1 MSIYPELSYNDQ
13 KVEIQ
18 EVKGIQFSV
27 LGPDEIIKR
36 SVVEINKTDT
46 YAGSE
51 PIIGGLFDSRM
62 GVLEH
67 NRICCTCEQKNI
79 FCPGH
84 FGHIVLAKPVFHAM
98 FFDITKKLLNC
109 VCYKCS
115 KCLISPDTQ
124 HKDFKNDM
132 AKILSIKN
140 NQKRWEA
147 YYKLCNTTT
156 KLRSCGDDGVVGC
169 GALRPTKIHKENA
182 MKLIAE
188 WKDKKKEEKI
198 SQEFTAEDILKIF
211 KRITEREME
220 MMGFIP
226 KWNRP
231 EWMICTV
238 LPVPPPAVRPSII
251 EENGQRREDD
261 LTHKLSDIIKTNNSI
276 IDKINKGASE
286 DTIKYIT
293 MLLQYHVFT
302 FINNQIPGLAPS
314 QQRNGRKLKSVSD
327 RMKKK
332 EGRIRGN
339 LNGKRVDQSA
349 RSVITPDPYIS
360 IDELGVPIKVA
371 INITFPETVNQYNID
386 KMREL
391 IMNGSDNWPGA
402 RYIKKNNTTINL
414 KYSRNLEQNASELK
428 FGDVVHRHLKDGD
441 FVLFNRQ
448 PSLHKMSM
456 MCHKVVIMPYQ
467 TFRLNVLDTPPYNA
481 DFDGDEMNLHCPQSV
496 QTMNELMDIAAVPY
510 MILAPRDGK
519 PIIEIVQDTLLGSY
533 RLTKDITNMQDKTLA
548 NIQMVNSYFGGS
560 LKKPDKKYTYTG
572 KEAYSQILPP
582 GLYINRKNKKDERVV
597 INNSELEKGNLDKNV
612 FHGITSGLIPVI
624 YHDYGPFETRKFL
637 DNTQR
642 LVCRWLLTAGF
653 SVGISDLVTDKD
665 TDEKLKNKIKEMKKK
680 AYDKLDDIRR
690 GTIDNNSIF
699 NNEEYIERE
708 IIGILNETT
717 SEVGKIGLS
726 QIDENKNRMI
736 NMVKSGS
743 KGKETNV
750 AQMIACVG
758 QQNVDG
764 KRITYGFTD
773 RTLPHFT
780 KYDDGPEA
788 RGFVKNSFI
797 TGLSPQE
804 VFFHA
809 MGGREG
815 LIDTAVKTSET
826 GYIQR
831 RLVKAMEDSKIHYD
845 NTVRTAIGSIIQYIY
860 GEDGMD
866 GCKIEVQFI
875 NTIDKEL
882 LEIDQEYNLKS
893 TDNASIHMTKE
904 AFDSIN
910 SDTYKKCNK
919 HFEEMIEDKEFLIKY
934 VFNGEKKKFINYPIP
949 FDRIINNA
957 NKRLESIGVNAF
969 KTDLKPDYVLTTI
982 DKIKKELFI
991 KNSLQGMKFFHILLR
1006 IHLNPKKLIFQNHFT
1021 KEIFDWVVEQVNEYF
1036 KQAIAQPGEMVGIV
1050 AAQTIGE
1057 LGTQMT
1063 LDSFHVSGTAAA
1075 VKATSGV
1082 PRLKEILSATKK
1094 TKTPT
1099 LIIYMKQDVASIVNP
1114 DMNEDG
1120 EITDSRIDITKNHAM
1135 NIKNS
1140 IEITKLSDILE
1151 YSEIYWD
1158 NGEYYDTNIEKD
1170 QGIMKVYKEFEEI
1183 ESNTCKARSSSPW
1196 VLRLIFNK
1204 SKMNLFGLKM
1214 IDIYTKLNLAYDKYI
1229 DCVYSDD
1236 NADECIFRIKLTE
1249 AALKDIDD
1257 KDEIATIKAIEHN
1270 IVYQIILKGYKGIK
1284 KVSLNKKKYTK
1295 YNEENNKFDN
1305 IVEWVLDTDGTNLID
1320 ILANPN
1326 IDSKRTI
1333 SNDIREIYDTL
1344 GIEAARNA
1352 LYKELVAVTSEGSMN
1367 FRHMSLLIDTM
1378 TYKGQLMSIDRH
1390 GINRGDIG
1398 PLAKSSFEET
1408 TDMLINASIFAE
1420 YDKVNGVSANVML
1433 GQQPPCG
1440 TGDSRV
1446 LIDEEHMMELLK
1458 DVEDNKGELEDIQE
1472 EDESSEIYNKCIES
1486 DLNVQF
1492 DLKKKDSRCYKIPEQ
1507 KVKII

>member
-1 MSIYPELSYNDQ
+1 
-13 KVEIQ
+13 
-18 EVKGIQFSV
+18 
-27 LGPDEIIKR
+27 
-36 SVVEINKTDT
+36 
-46 YAGSE
+46 
-51 PIIGGLFDSRM
+51 
-62 GVLEH
+62 
-67 NRICCTCEQKNI
+67 
-79 FCPGH
+79 
-84 FGHIVLAKPVFHAM
+84 
-98 FFDITKKLLNC
+98 
-109 VCYKCS
+109 
-115 KCLISPDTQ
+115 
-124 HKDFKNDM
+124 
-132 AKILSIKN
+132 
-140 NQKRWEA
+140 
-147 YYKLCNTTT
+147 
-156 KLRSCGDDGVVGC
+156 LRACGDDDVVGC
-169 GALRPTKIHKENA
+169 GAVRPTKIHKENS
-182 MKLIAE
+182 MKIIAE
-188 WKDKKKEEKI
+188 WKDKKNEEKI
-198 SQEFTAEDILKIF
+198 SQEFTAEDILRIF
-211 KRITEREME
+211 KRISEKEME
-220 MMGFIP
+220 MMGFNP

-231 EWMICTV
+231 EWMICTI

-261 LTHKLSDIIKTNNSI
+261 LTHKLSDIIKANNQVQ
-276 IDKINKGASE
+276 DKINKGATE
-286 DTIKYIT
+286 ETIRYYTI
-293 MLLQYHVFT
+293 LLQYHVFT
-302 FINNQIPGLAPS
+302 FINNQMPGLAPA
-314 QQRNGRKLKSVSD
+314 QQRNGRKLKSVTD

-371 INITFPETVNQYNID
+371 INITFPEIVNKYNIEH
-386 KMREL
+386 MRKL
-391 IMNGSDNWPGA
+391 IMNGADNWPGA
-402 RYIKKNNTTINL
+402 KYIKKPNTTINL
-414 KYSRNLEQNASELK
+414 KYSRDLETIAKELK
-428 FGDVVHRHLKDGD
+428 NGDIVHRHLSDGD
-441 FVLFNRQ
+441 YVLFNRQ

-481 DFDGDEMNLHCPQSV
+481 DFDGDEMNLHCPQSI

-519 PIIEIVQDTLLGSY
+519 PIIEIVQDTLVGSY
-533 RLTKDITNMQDKTLA
+533 RLTKDYTEIHDKTMA
-548 NIQMVNSYFGGS
+548 NIQMVNSYFTGS
-560 LKKPDKKYTYTG
+560 LPKPENKYFYSG

-582 GLYINRKNKKDERVV
+582 GLYINRKNKKDEKVI
-597 INNSELEKGNLDKNV
+597 INNSVLESGNLDKNV
-612 FHGITSGLIPVI
+612 FHGISTGLIPVI
-624 YHDYGPFETRKFL
+624 YHDYGPFEVSKFL

-642 LVCRWLLTAGF
+642 LICRWLLTSGF
-653 SVGISDLVTDKD
+653 SVGISDLVTDKV
-665 TDEKLKNKIKEMKKK
+665 TDETLKNKIKEMQTK
-680 AYDKLDDIRR
+680 AYNKLDQIRR
-690 GTIDNNSIF
+690 GTFINNSIF
-699 NNEEYIERE
+699 NNEDYIERE
-708 IIGILNETT
+708 LIGILNETT
-717 SEVGKIGLS
+717 SEVGKIGFA
-726 QIDENKNRMI
+726 QIEEKTNRMI

-743 KGKETNV
+743 KGKEINIS
-750 AQMIACVG
+750 QMIVCVG

-797 TGLSPQE
+797 SGLKPHE

-845 NTVRTAIGSIIQYIY
+845 NSVRTADGTIIQYIY

-866 GCKIEVQFI
+866 GCKIEVQI
-875 NTIDKEL
+875 IDSIYKNNIEL
-882 LEIDQEYNLKS
+882 DLEYNLKK
-893 TDNASIHMTKE
+893 TDNIEIHVTEEVLKSITT
-904 AFDSIN
+904 
-910 SDTYKKCNK
+910 DTYKRCNE
-919 HFEEMIEDKEFLIKY
+919 HFEKIIDDKLFLIKKI
-934 VFNGEKKKFINYPIP
+934 FNYEKKNVINYPIP
-949 FDRIINNA
+949 FHRIITTTHN
-957 NKRLESIGVNAF
+957 RLLSINIEGV
-969 KTDLKPDYVLTTI
+969 KTDLSPDYILDCI
-982 DKIKKELFI
+982 NKLEKELFI
-991 KNSLQGMKFFHILLR
+991 KNLNQGMRFLHILLR
-1006 IHLNPKKLIFQNHFT
+1006 LYLNPKKLIFHYHFT
-1021 KEIFDWVVEQVNEYF
+1021 KEIFDYIVVQIIEYF
-1036 KQAIAQPGEMVGIV
+1036 NQAIAQPGEMVGIV

-1099 LIIYMKQDVASIVNP
+1099 LIIYMKNDISCVINP
-1114 DMNEDG
+1114 IKNSNGDFNDP
-1120 EITDSRIDITKNHAM
+1120 RIDATKDHAM

-1158 NGEYYDTNIEKD
+1158 NGEYYETNIEDD
-1170 QGIMKVYKEFEEI
+1170 QGIMNIYKEFEELNG
-1183 ESNTCKARSSSPW
+1183 SSCRARSSSPW
-1196 VLRLIFNK
+1196 VLRLVFNK
-1204 SKMNLFGLKM
+1204 QKMLSYRLKM

-1236 NADECIFRIKLTE
+1236 NADECVFRIKLTDL
-1249 AALKDIDD
+1249 ALKDG
-1257 KDEIATIKAIEHN
+1257 DEIATIKAIEHN
-1270 IVYQIILKGYKGIK
+1270 IVHQILLKGYKGIK
-1284 KVSLNKKKYTK
+1284 KVSLNKKKYTR
-1295 YNEENNKFDN
+1295 YNDDTNNFDD
-1305 IVEWVLDTDGTNLID
+1305 ILEWVLDTDGTNLIEV
-1320 ILANPN
+1320 LENQN
-1326 IDSKRTI
+1326 IDSTRTI

-1352 LYKELVAVTSEGSMN
+1352 LYKELVAVTNEGSMN
-1367 FRHMSLLIDTM
+1367 YRHMSLLIDTM
-1378 TYKGQLMSIDRH
+1378 TYKGQLMPIDRH

-1440 TGDSRV
+1440 TGDSKI
-1446 LIDEEHMMELLK
+1446 LIDEEYMIELLNDFNIK
-1458 DVEDNKGELEDIQE
+1458 NPMNEENLDTIVENDEHDDEDKFT
-1472 EDESSEIYNKCIES
+1472 YNEN
-1486 DLNVQF
+1486 DLRVKLNL
-1492 DLKKKDSRCYKIPEQ
+1492 DKKNSKCYKLHQQNIN
-1507 KVKII
+1507 II

>member
-27 LGPDEIIKR
+27 LSPDEIIKR

-67 NRICCTCEQKNI
+67 NRTCITCEQKNI

-98 FFDITKKLLNC
+98 FFDIVRKILNC

-115 KCLISPDTQ
+115 KCLISPNTT
-124 HKDFKNDM
+124 HKDFKNDIN
-132 AKILSIKN
+132 KILSIKN

-156 KLRSCGDDGVVGC
+156 KLKMCGDDEVVGC
-169 GALRPTKIHKENA
+169 GAVRPTKINKENS
-182 MKLIAE
+182 MKIIAE
-188 WKDKKKEEKI
+188 WKDKKGEDNI
-198 SQEFTAEDILKIF
+198 RQEFTADDILKIF
-211 KRITEREME
+211 KRISEKDME
-220 MMGFIP
+220 MMGFNP

-231 EWMICTV
+231 EWMICSV

-261 LTHKLSDIIKTNNSI
+261 LTHKLSDIIKANNQVE
-276 IDKINKGASE
+276 DKIKKGATE
-286 DTIKYIT
+286 ETVRYYTI
-293 MLLQYHVFT
+293 LLQYHVFT
-302 FINNQIPGLAPS
+302 FINNQMPGLAPA

-371 INITFPETVNQYNID
+371 INITFPEIVNKYNIEH
-386 KMREL
+386 MRKL

-402 RYIKKNNTTINL
+402 KYIKKQNTTINL
-414 KYSRNLEQNASELK
+414 KYSKDLENIAKDLK
-428 FGDVVHRHLKDGD
+428 IGDTVHRHLSNGD
-441 FVLFNRQ
+441 YVLFNRQ

-481 DFDGDEMNLHCPQSV
+481 DFDGDEMNLHCPQSI

-519 PIIEIVQDTLLGSY
+519 PIIEVVQDTLVGSY
-533 RLTKDITNMQDKTLA
+533 RLTKDFTEIHDKTMA
-548 NIQMVNSYFGGS
+548 NIQMVNSYFKGS
-560 LKKPDKKYTYTG
+560 LPKPKNKYIYNG

-582 GLYINRKNKKDERVV
+582 GLFINRKNKKDEKFI
-597 INNSELEKGNLDKNV
+597 INDSILESGNLDKVV
-612 FHGITSGLIPVI
+612 FHGISTGLVPVI
-624 YHDYGPFETRKFL
+624 YHDYGPFEVRKFL

-642 LVCRWLLTAGF
+642 LICRWLLTAGF
-653 SVGISDLVTDKD
+653 SVGISDLVTDKK
-665 TDEKLKNKIKEMKKK
+665 TDEHLKNKIKEMQTK
-680 AYDKLDDIRR
+680 AYNKLDEIRR
-690 GTIDNNSIF
+690 GTYDNNGIL
-699 NNEEYIERE
+699 NNEDYIERE
-708 IIGILNETT
+708 LIGILNETT
-717 SEVGKIGLS
+717 SEVGKIGFS
-726 QIDENKNRMI
+726 QIDEKTNRMI

-743 KGKETNV
+743 KGKEINIS
-750 AQMIACVG
+750 QMIVCVG

-797 TGLSPQE
+797 SGLKPHE

-831 RLVKAMEDSKIHYD
+831 RLVKD
-845 NTVRTAIGSIIQYIY
+845 
-860 GEDGMD
+860 
-866 GCKIEVQFI
+866 
-875 NTIDKEL
+875 
-882 LEIDQEYNLKS
+882 NLKS
-893 TDNASIHMTKE
+893 TDNINVHITEDALK
-904 AFDSIN
+904 SIN
-910 SDTYKKCNK
+910 EKTYARCNE
-919 HFEEMIEDKEFLIKY
+919 HFEKMIEDKLFLINKI
-934 VFNGEKKKFINYPIP
+934 FNRDKKNVINYPIP
-949 FDRIINNA
+949 FSRIITTAHNRIKAINI
-957 NKRLESIGVNAF
+957 SGI
-969 KTDLKPDYVLTTI
+969 KTDLTPDYILDNI
-982 DKIKKELFI
+982 DNLNDKLYI
-991 KNSLQGMKFFHILLR
+991 KNRKQGMRYLNILLR
-1006 IHLNPKKLIFQNHFT
+1006 QYLNPKKLIFHYHFT
-1021 KEIFDWVVEQVNEYF
+1021 VEIFDWIVSQVIEYF
-1036 KQAIAQPGEMVGIV
+1036 NQAIAQPGEMVGII

-1099 LIIYMKQDVASIVNP
+1099 LTIYMKNDISCVINP
-1114 DMNEDG
+1114 KRNENGDLN
-1120 EITDSRIDITKNHAM
+1120 DDRIDITKNHAM
-1135 NIKNS
+1135 NVKNS
-1140 IEITKLSDILE
+1140 IEITKLSDILK
-1151 YSEIYWD
+1151 YTEIYWD
-1158 NGEYYDTNIEKD
+1158 NGEYYETNIKED
-1170 QGIMKVYKEFEEI
+1170 QGIMNIYKEFEELYGNA
-1183 ESNTCKARSSSPW
+1183 SKSKSSSPW
-1196 VLRLIFNK
+1196 VLRLVFDK
-1204 SKMNLFGLKM
+1204 FKMLSCNLKM
-1214 IDIYTKLNLAYDKYI
+1214 IDIYTKLNTTYDKYI
-1229 DCVYSDD
+1229 ECVYSDD
-1236 NADECIFRIKLTE
+1236 NAEECVFRIKLTDM
-1249 AALKDIDD
+1249 ALKDG
-1257 KDEIATIKAIEHN
+1257 DEIATIKAIEHN
-1270 IVYQIILKGYKGIK
+1270 IVHQILLKGYKGIK
-1284 KVSLNKKKYTK
+1284 KVSLDKKKCYR
-1295 YNEENNKFDN
+1295 YNDDTNNFDEML
-1305 IVEWVLDTDGTNLID
+1305 EWVLDTDGTNLIE
-1320 ILANPN
+1320 LLSNPN
-1326 IDSKRTI
+1326 IDTTRTI

-1344 GIEAARNA
+1344 GIEAARYA
-1352 LYKELVAVTSEGSMN
+1352 LYKELLIVTNEGSMN
-1367 FRHMSLLIDTM
+1367 YRHMSLLIDTM

-1440 TGDSRV
+1440 TGDSKI
-1446 LIDEEHMMELLK
+1446 LIDEDYMIELLK
-1458 DVEDNKGELEDIQE
+1458 DVRDTNKQLPSINEDIIDIIDDINDDE
-1472 EDESSEIYNKCIES
+1472 INDIDEDDLQVEFNLNKDIS
-1486 DLNVQF
+1486 TTNS
-1492 DLKKKDSRCYKIPEQ
+1492 KCYKLPEQ
-1507 KVKII
+1507 KIRYI